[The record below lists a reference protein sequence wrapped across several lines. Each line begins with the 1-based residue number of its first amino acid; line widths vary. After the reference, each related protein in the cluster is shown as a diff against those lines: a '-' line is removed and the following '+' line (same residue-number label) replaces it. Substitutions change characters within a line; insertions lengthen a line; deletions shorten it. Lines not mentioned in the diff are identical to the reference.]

1 MIRMFKIG
9 FGLTLLLAVLKMMS
23 VINCSWLMVLFP
35 VLAVAV
41 IFVVICVFTAL
52 GIYFLG
58 QKEDKKTVRRVK
70 R

>member
-1 MIRMFKIG
+1 MFKIG

-23 VINCSWLMVLFP
+23 VINFSWLMVLFSI
-35 VLAVAV
+35 LAVAV
-41 IFVVICVFTAL
+41 IFVIICIFTEL

-58 QKEDKKTVRRVK
+58 QKEDKKSVRRMK